1 MRQRQT
7 LATSM
12 TDFTLRALKQHSIM
26 AALTDQQDFYDDQN
40 IADVFSV
47 LEELSENN
55 EVPDVVI
62 TVRSSYT
69 PFLLN
74 TLIFR
79 GVTALRLIAIG

>member
-1 MRQRQT
+1 MK
-7 LATSM
+7 S
-12 TDFTLRALKQHSIM
+12 
-26 AALTDQQDFYDDQN
+26 ALTLWAN
-40 IADVFSV
+40 LEAARVFK
-47 LEELSENN
+47 ELRENN

-79 GVTALRLIAIG
+79 GVTSLRLIAIG